1 MKILV
6 TGAGGFF
13 GKNLVSGLAS
23 NHKIIPTYSSSFRQ
37 TKKDLA
43 FEIRPDTYWG
53 DILKDIDIVI
63 HLAAKA
69 HIMNKKERNTF
80 DYDSVNNLSSINLAK
95 YASES
100 FVKKFIFIS
109 TVKVSGEYSP
119 PHTSLNTSDINR
131 NLDPYS
137 KSKFDAEEGIKKV
150 FSNSNTDLIIIRPP
164 LIYGPGVKGNFRLL
178 INLIKSQIPT
188 PLGSINNKRSLV
200 SSYNFIDF
208 IEHCI
213 NFDKKIN
220 DTFFVSDGDDISTP
234 ELVKLIARSLNKKTR
249 LFNFNI
255 GLLKVFSRMIGKED
269 QINRL
274 SDNLVI
280 DIDKNHK
287 LLGWKPKFAV
297 SDSLNK
303 MFLVEQE

>member
-13 GKNLVSGLAS
+13 GKNLVSLLAS
-23 NHKIIPTYSSSFRQ
+23 NYKTIPAYSSSFKENKQ
-37 TKKDLA
+37 DLA
-43 FEIRPDTYWG
+43 FEIRPDTDWEE
-53 DILKDIDIVI
+53 ILQDIDIVI
-63 HLAAKA
+63 HLAARA
-69 HIMNKKERNTF
+69 HIMNKKERNSF
-80 DYDSVNNLSSINLAK
+80 DYDSINNLSSINLAK

-109 TVKVSGEYSP
+109 TVKVSGEHSP

-200 SSYNFIDF
+200 STYNFIDF

-234 ELVKLIARSLNKKTR
+234 ELIKLIANSLNKKPR

-255 GLLKVFSRMIGKED
+255 GVLKVFSRIIGKED

-280 DIDKNHK
+280 DIDKNYR